1 MLSTMINNQSSK
13 IKNQKLLVV
22 VFFSGLVTL
31 AVELSAF
38 RLFAPVFGASNLIS
52 AVVIGLI
59 LLYLAAGYFLGGR
72 WADRSPRAATLYR
85 IITWGAFLVGLIP
98 FIAQP
103 LLRLTRDNLQNLAHL
118 DAALLIFAFVVT
130 LILFAV
136 PITLLGCVS
145 PFALRLSMPSVEH
158 AGRTAGRL
166 YAVSTLGS
174 FIGSFLPELVLL
186 NLVGTRGT
194 FVVLALALIA
204 IGLIGL
210 NRQARPLLW
219 MPIVLIALHALLPTS
234 LSNLAGTLYQDESSY
249 NYIQVVERNQ
259 TRYLLLNDGQGVHS
273 IYTPGT
279 IQTNG
284 TWDYFTIAPYFNAPP
299 TSVQRVA
306 LVGLAGGTLARSFT
320 ELYGPIPIDG
330 LEIDPKIVAVGRAY
344 FGMTQPNLNVLIG
357 DGRAAFYRLPYAYSI
372 IGLDAF
378 RVPYIPWH
386 LTTRE
391 YLQELRN
398 HLTSDGVLV
407 ANVGRTRT
415 DYSMVDAMA
424 RTAST
429 VFASVHVIDVAGSL
443 NSIVY
448 ATMQP
453 TTLENLRANL
463 AVMRH
468 PLLTTTAQLALQHA
482 RPLNPEAVVF
492 TDDNA
497 PVERL
502 TNGLMLN
509 FLFGLTGGD

>member
-1 MLSTMINNQSSK
+1 MTNNR
-13 IKNQKLLVV
+13 LLTT

-59 LLYLAAGYFLGGR
+59 LLYLSAGYFLGGR
-72 WADRSPRAATLYR
+72 WADRSPRAETLYR
-85 IITWGAFLVGLIP
+85 IIVWAAFIVGLIP

-103 LLRLTRDNLQNLAHL
+103 LLRLTRDNLQNLANF
-118 DAALLIFAFVVT
+118 DAALLAFAFLVT
-130 LILFAV
+130 LILFSIPV
-136 PITLLGCVS
+136 TLLGCVS
-145 PFALRLSMPSVEH
+145 PFALRLSLGSVEQ

-174 FIGSFLPELVLL
+174 FIGSFTPELVLL

-194 FVVLALALIA
+194 FVVLALILIV

-210 NRQARPLLW
+210 RRKGWPLIVL
-219 MPIVLIALHALLPTS
+219 PIILIALHALLPIS
-234 LSNLAGTLYQDESSY
+234 FSDLQGTLYQGESSY
-249 NYIQVVERNQ
+249 NFIQVVERDH
-259 TRYLLLNDGQGVHS
+259 TRYLLLNDGQGQHS
-273 IYTPGT
+273 VYNPDT
-279 IQTNG
+279 IQTDG
-284 TWDYFTIAPYFNAPP
+284 TWDYFALAPYFNATP
-299 TSVQRVA
+299 TPVQRVG
-306 LVGLAGGTLARSFT
+306 LIGLAGGTLARSFT
-320 ELYGPIPIDG
+320 ELFGPIPIDG
-330 LEIDPKIVAVGRAY
+330 IEIDPKIVEVGRKY
-344 FGMTQPNLNVLIG
+344 FGMTMPNLNAIVG
-357 DGRAAFYRLPYAYSI
+357 DGRAAVNRLADNYSI

-391 YLQELRN
+391 YLLELRAR
-398 HLTSDGVLV
+398 LAPDGVIV

-424 RTAST
+424 RTAAT
-429 VFASVHVIDVAGSL
+429 VFPSVHVIDVAGSL

-448 ATMQP
+448 ATLQP
-453 TTLENLRANL
+453 TSIENLRVNL
-463 AVMRH
+463 PLMAH
-468 PLLTTTAQLALQHA
+468 PMLTTTAQLALQHV
-482 RPLNPEAVVF
+482 RPLNNEAVVF

-502 TNGLMLN
+502 TNGIMLN
-509 FLFGLTGGD
+509 FLFGMAGSGNW